1 MSVKSEWYFTCYY
14 NGGSSGPFI
23 ANTKAKIFFDVW
35 IFFCDLFRWFF
46 DFFAFAFAFVRCE
59 RALTVRDTF
68 VARPLTARTFQN
80 EASWAWRRRRNDR
93 TRVPCATRRR
103 TMRTSSSRA
112 ECGPAASATA
122 SSDAGPST
130 PLPVRLNSGGKH
142 YTKRP
147 RLQLCRW
154 YLLSTC
160 VVVSLSGFPLGL
172 ETWEGIFQSGKSQ
185 GIWTDW
191 KSRGKSHKIL
201 ENREFQTNVILF

>member
-1 MSVKSEWYFTCYY
+1 MFE
-14 NGGSSGPFI
+14 N
-23 ANTKAKIFFDVW
+23 
-35 IFFCDLFRWFF
+35 FFCDLFRWFF
-46 DFFAFAFAFVRCE
+46 DFFAFAFVRCE

-80 EASWAWRRRRNDR
+80 EASWAWRRRRSDR

-130 PLPVRLNSGGKH
+130 PLPVRLNSVFNSGWKR

-147 RLQLCRW
+147 RLPLRRSW
-154 YLLSTC
+154 HLWSFLSTC
-160 VVVSLSGFPLGL
+160 VNCIIVRVATRTVKMGRHFSVRKKSEHFEQTSNKVLGK
-172 ETWEGIFQSGKSQ
+172 WEDG
-185 GIWTDW
+185 
-191 KSRGKSHKIL
+191 
-201 ENREFQTNVILF
+201 VILKKSGNFVSPEKWEPWLNSLPTC

>member
-1 MSVKSEWYFTCYY
+1 M
-14 NGGSSGPFI
+14 
-23 ANTKAKIFFDVW
+23 
-35 IFFCDLFRWFF
+35 
-46 DFFAFAFAFVRCE
+46 
-59 RALTVRDTF
+59 
-68 VARPLTARTFQN
+68 FQN

-160 VVVSLSGFPLGL
+160 VSCIIVRVPTRTGDMGRNFPVRKKSGNLNRL
-172 ETWEGIFQSGKSQ
+172 EKSGKIAQNTGKQ
-185 GIWTDW
+185 GISD
-191 KSRGKSHKIL
+191 KCYIIL
-201 ENREFQTNVILF
+201 VIFKRTVYCLLKQIKFSV